1 MGDIKSVSHMSDY
14 KVFGALKQP
23 AKTKSKAA
31 GMTQLLTIVSV
42 DPAMPDAS
50 LFTLPTAIDAL
61 VKKAENAGEAKAEQS
76 Q

>member
-1 MGDIKSVSHMSDY
+1 
-14 KVFGALKQP
+14 
-23 AKTKSKAA
+23 
-31 GMTQLLTIVSV
+31 MTQLLTIVSV